1 MKLRRAVSGDLAALT
16 ALQQAAYAP
25 LKARIGMELQPAD
38 ADFAAVLADKVVWV
52 AGAPDALDVA
62 LILDPKPD
70 HLLIWSLAVA
80 PHLKGQGLGSALL
93 DFAEAEAKLLG
104 LGTVRLYTNARFV
117 ENIAWY
123 QRRGYAIERIEER
136 ADRQIVHFLR
146 TL

>member
-16 ALQQAAYAP
+16 ALQQEAYAP
-25 LKARIGMELQPAD
+25 LKARIGMALQPAD

-52 AGAPDALDVA
+52 AGAPDDLDVA

-80 PHLKGQGLGSALL
+80 PHLKGQGLGGALM
-93 DFAEAEAKLLG
+93 DFAEAEARRFG

-117 ENIAWY
+117 ENIAW
-123 QRRGYAIERIEER
+123 
-136 ADRQIVHFLR
+136 
-146 TL
+146 